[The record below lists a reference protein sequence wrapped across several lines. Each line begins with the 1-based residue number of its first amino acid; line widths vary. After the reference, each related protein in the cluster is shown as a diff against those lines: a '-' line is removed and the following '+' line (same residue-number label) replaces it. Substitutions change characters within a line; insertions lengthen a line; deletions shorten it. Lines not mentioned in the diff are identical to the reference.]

1 MGGGAHP
8 QSPPTPGRTTGCCP
22 TAPPGAGG
30 RGSPPGLGP
39 HMPSQACKPPRFE
52 SGSEPLCSVPR
63 ASCLTVPPGLPFT
76 TFLYD
81 VCLGQSHQVLGHA
94 PTLWP
99 QRRSH
104 FDDHRRMGGGGTW
117 RIWVNQGQ
125 GNRLWP
131 TIAVQF
137 LYHPHQPRVAQEPP
151 RGGDPPPKK
160 SGRRIIS
167 QNVLELCAGTQ
178 PLASSMVPH
187 TPPLGMGGSG
197 LTPRRGGGAA
207 ELTTVLTPE

>member
-104 FDDHRRMGGGGTW
+104 FDDHRRMGGGYLADMGKSGA
-117 RIWVNQGQ
+117 RQS
-125 GNRLWP
+125 
-131 TIAVQF
+131 F
-137 LYHPHQPRVAQEPP
+137 VADHRRSVPV
-151 RGGDPPPKK
+151 PPPPTP
-160 SGRRIIS
+160 GG
-167 QNVLELCAGTQ
+167 AGTPPERGPTAQ
-178 PLASSMVPH
+178 KIGPSYHFPKRSGALRGNPAPGLQHGTPYPPPGDGWVWPH
-187 TPPLGMGGSG
+187 PPE
-197 LTPRRGGGAA
+197 GGGGCR
-207 ELTTVLTPE
+207 VDNSPDS